1 MSAIANKVGNERQL
15 AQIDGET
22 GRYLGEGFDDAHLN
36 SAAAVQ
42 PASSSPPPNLRQR
55 CDHLTVQASTCV
67 YRKPKLAR
75 NGDGVRRARHVNKA
89 PPLHGAVEA
98 RARVRKSQSTVINAF
113 YEYLIA

>member
-55 CDHLTVQASTCV
+55 CDHLTVEASTCV
-67 YRKPKLAR
+67 YRKPKLAMVMESAEH
-75 NGDGVRRARHVNKA
+75 GMSDKA